1 MPRSAAHSRKKIYAL
16 CNSSQPAA
24 TATCCGREFSI
35 FQVQV
40 QANSLDYWVVK
51 HFVFV
56 YLLGKQA
63 EENSKE
69 LYFEI
74 SVGFIRIQA
83 VRRPEWQPTDI
94 QLID

>member
-1 MPRSAAHSRKKIYAL
+1 M
-16 CNSSQPAA
+16 
-24 TATCCGREFSI
+24 
-35 FQVQV
+35 
-40 QANSLDYWVVK
+40 K
-51 HFVFV
+51 HFVLV
-56 YLLGKQA
+56 YILGKQA